1 MIKSVCWMKMSYC
14 LPCDGFRKYP
24 GGSRWYSFFPH
35 LSLLL
40 VLLPVSFYPILHHP
54 TPKSPFLHLPSLHA
68 IFDHPILESPFP
80 HLPISHV
87 ILEHPILVP
96 SFPHFPSLHALH
108 HHPILDHHILVPP
121 SPHLPTP
128 HAIFDH
134 PILVPSFPR
143 PSSLHAIIPAD
154 SDAGGAVV
162 ALSRRGRNF
171 SAFSLTF
178 SFFFV
183 FLCFFSYFFFFSRS
197 CGAIVLSHL
206 PPSPPSV
213 SHPAL
218 LPTTVLN
225 FSDTCF
231 YFCRRGLRCTYC
243 PYRSDWGLFLA
254 NLYFLSISCSFCI

>member
-40 VLLPVSFYPILHHP
+40 VLLPVSFYPIIHHP

-134 PILVPSFPR
+134 PILVPSLTR
-143 PSSLHAIIPAD
+143 PSSLHAIIPDPAD

-183 FLCFFSYFFFFSRS
+183 FLCFFSYFFFFLVLVARLYCHTCRLRRHPSVIQLYCQRQFS
-197 CGAIVLSHL
+197 TSLIPVSISVVAVSDALIAPIVL
-206 PPSPPSV
+206 
-213 SHPAL
+213 
-218 LPTTVLN
+218 TGG
-225 FSDTCF
+225 CF
-231 YFCRRGLRCTYC
+231 
-243 PYRSDWGLFLA
+243 
-254 NLYFLSISCSFCI
+254 

>member
-1 MIKSVCWMKMSYC
+1 MVFANILAGVVGTVFFPTLVS
-14 LPCDGFRKYP
+14 
-24 GGSRWYSFFPH
+24 YSFCYRFHSTLSSITPPPSH
-35 LSLLL
+35 LS
-40 VLLPVSFYPILHHP
+40 FTFHP
-54 TPKSPFLHLPSLHA
+54 STPSSTTPSLG
-68 IFDHPILESPFP
+68 SPFP

-87 ILEHPILVP
+87 ILDHPILVP

-134 PILVPSFPR
+134 PILVPSLTR
-143 PSSLHAIIPAD
+143 PSSLHAIIPDPAD

-183 FLCFFSYFFFFSRS
+183 FLCFFSYFFFFLVLVARLYCHTCRLRRHPSVIQLYCQRQFS
-197 CGAIVLSHL
+197 TSLIPVSISVVAVSDALIAPIVL
-206 PPSPPSV
+206 
-213 SHPAL
+213 
-218 LPTTVLN
+218 TGG
-225 FSDTCF
+225 CF
-231 YFCRRGLRCTYC
+231 
-243 PYRSDWGLFLA
+243 
-254 NLYFLSISCSFCI
+254 